1 MKLQPAWCALV
12 AMAVPSALGAILSLA
27 RSVSAGASPPNP
39 DKESRDL
46 HNELAAAPGDAFDRL
61 FIRNAVSEI
70 EKTRAV
76 RSFVASDAAEITGN
90 LSKRP

>member
-1 MKLQPAWCALV
+1 MKLQPAWCALL
-12 AMAVPSALGAILSLA
+12 AMAVPSALGAMLSLA

-46 HNELAAAPGDAFDRL
+46 HNELAAALGDAFDRL

-70 EKTRAV
+70 ETRAV